1 MVIFDQHMKSLWEE
15 PISPMLNAI
24 SLSYN
29 TFLFVSDYFYFYDME
44 KMTWGKRV
52 QIPCKKEF
60 TKISLALYGDKVLF
74 AHTYGFG
81 VLNITKAEIEFF

>member
-15 PISPMLNAI
+15 PISLMLNAI

-29 TFLFVSDYFYFYDME
+29 TFLFASDYFYFYDME

-52 QIPCKKEF
+52 
-60 TKISLALYGDKVLF
+60 
-74 AHTYGFG
+74 
-81 VLNITKAEIEFF
+81 